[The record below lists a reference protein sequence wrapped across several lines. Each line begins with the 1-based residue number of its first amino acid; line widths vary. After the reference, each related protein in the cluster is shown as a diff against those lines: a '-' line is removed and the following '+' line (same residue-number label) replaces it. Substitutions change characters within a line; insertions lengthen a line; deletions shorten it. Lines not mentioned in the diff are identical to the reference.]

1 MESLA
6 CRIVRYPVV
15 LLDNDHTLLDS
26 DASESEAFA
35 RTMRLIGVDDP
46 DILKPAYL
54 RINRA
59 MWAAVERHEMT
70 PEDVRLARFAEFVP
84 EAGLD
89 VDPEW
94 LAYRFT
100 DALGACADL
109 YPTAR
114 EVLEQLSSM
123 ATLALV
129 TNGLRDVQRARIER
143 LHLDQYFD
151 AIVISGE
158 VGVVKPGSEIFDL
171 TFDALGGPSKDTVL
185 MVGDSLTSDIAGGA
199 GYGIDTCWFNRN
211 GIVARP
217 DAEVTHEIDR
227 LDLLPGLVET
237 GVLPAG

>member
-1 MESLA
+1 M
-6 CRIVRYPVV
+6 RYPVV

-26 DASESEAFA
+26 DASEHDAFE
-35 RTMRLIGVDDP
+35 RIMLLIGVDDP
-46 DILKPAYL
+46 DTLKSAYL

-100 DALGACADL
+100 DALGACGDL
-109 YPTAR
+109 YPSAR
-114 EVLEQLSSM
+114 DVLEQLSSV

-129 TNGLRDVQRARIER
+129 TNGLSDVQRARIER
-143 LHLDQYFD
+143 LRLEPYFD

-158 VGVVKPGSEIFDL
+158 VGVVKPGPEIFDL
-171 TFDALGGPSKDTVL
+171 TFGALGDPPKETVL

-199 GYGIDTCWFNRN
+199 GYGIDTCWYNRN
-211 GIVARP
+211 GAVAG
-217 DAEVTHEIDR
+217 EGSGVIHEIT
-227 LDLLPGLVET
+227 DLRQLPPLVRT
-237 GVLPAG
+237 GAVHPV